1 MVNRDLAAQLEPWR
15 LGDELP
21 PFTAAVDAIL
31 GTQLPL
37 EGSSPTP
44 FHGFFVADVFLEL
57 EVLEGVALNLNL
69 TTLNVTASG
78 GFRVLSDILPG
89 FAVSIHVPWSLFGEE
104 PIYVDFVGPDL
115 DLVTVGQGALLQDVF
130 LEGFMAGLRWRD
142 WELHAIFG
150 GRVFWETDDY
160 LYLGFEWN
168 RRTLG
173 VGYTRWFSGFGGALG
188 PDDPTLVI
196 PLLDAHYLSVHGCW
210 PVGGGLNLG
219 LEWVGRVGGPETL
232 HHGILARA
240 DWTLG
245 DMQSGVHGGYQFRF
259 FQQGFGPL
267 DSVGSASALAAYPVL
282 ENTYATQAFE
292 FLGTTAAYDQWS
304 HAVMVEGR
312 YRLGPWEGFLE
323 FKGWVRAARAPD
335 PDNAVLVR
343 APDGRV
349 LPGWEPG
356 LFYSVGAAWYIAAGL
371 PHFVSVFVS
380 NKSVSSFGNVRTPV
394 PNRFID
400 QAGLF
405 IEGEVCL

>member
-1 MVNRDLAAQLEPWR
+1 MCGFKRSVEFLLALMLTAGAPPLDFPALDSPVHGDGRNHRNLLRKRLVNRDLAAQLEPWR

-173 VGYTRWFSGFGGALG
+173 VGYT
-188 PDDPTLVI
+188 
-196 PLLDAHYLSVHGCW
+196 
-210 PVGGGLNLG
+210 
-219 LEWVGRVGGPETL
+219 
-232 HHGILARA
+232 
-240 DWTLG
+240 
-245 DMQSGVHGGYQFRF
+245 
-259 FQQGFGPL
+259 
-267 DSVGSASALAAYPVL
+267 
-282 ENTYATQAFE
+282 
-292 FLGTTAAYDQWS
+292 
-304 HAVMVEGR
+304 
-312 YRLGPWEGFLE
+312 
-323 FKGWVRAARAPD
+323 
-335 PDNAVLVR
+335 
-343 APDGRV
+343 
-349 LPGWEPG
+349 
-356 LFYSVGAAWYIAAGL
+356 
-371 PHFVSVFVS
+371 
-380 NKSVSSFGNVRTPV
+380 
-394 PNRFID
+394 
-400 QAGLF
+400 
-405 IEGEVCL
+405 